1 MSAVQL
7 YVIQVSPGAEGR
19 TRQLLLHDLP
29 ELVEDCFTPAYE
41 TRRARQGQWHTVQE
55 LLFPGYLFV
64 ETSDPA
70 ALRHQMEAVPKFTR
84 LLGGTNDRFMSLS
97 SDEVAWL
104 NALTD
109 AKTHV
114 VGMSEGVIE
123 GDEVRI
129 TKGPLRG
136 MEAQIAR
143 IDRHKRLAE
152 LDIWMCGRKKRVK
165 VGLEIVRKRP

>member
-1 MSAVQL
+1 MSTTQV
-7 YVIQVSPGAEGR
+7 YVIQVTPGAEEH

-29 ELVEDCFTPAYE
+29 ELAQSCYTPAYE
-41 TRRARQGQWHTVQE
+41 TMRAARGQWHTVQE

-70 ALRHQMEAVPKFTR
+70 GLRQQMERIPAFTR
-84 LLGGTNDRFMSLS
+84 LLGGTNDRFLPLS

-104 NALTD
+104 NAFTD
-109 AKTHV
+109 VETHV

-123 GDEVRI
+123 GDDVRI

-136 MEAQIAR
+136 MEAQIAK
-143 IDRHKRLAE
+143 IDRHKRLAW
-152 LDIWMCGRKKRVK
+152 LDIRMCGREKQVK
-165 VGLEIVRKRP
+165 VGFEIVRKRP